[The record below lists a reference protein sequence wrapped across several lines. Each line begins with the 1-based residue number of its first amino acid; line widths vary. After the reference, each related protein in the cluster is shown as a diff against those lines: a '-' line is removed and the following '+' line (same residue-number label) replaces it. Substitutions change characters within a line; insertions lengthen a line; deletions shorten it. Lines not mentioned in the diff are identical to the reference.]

1 MAFKLIGGSID
12 KVVRLN
18 PYKRIT
24 KGRAVQCIVN
34 GAPNEVMVDNAG
46 KYTYLNVDGVDY
58 YITGVLEEGV
68 EYTSEEYTPVNKA
81 AKPEAA
87 EGEAAAEGGDE
98 APKAKRSRK
107 Q

>member
-1 MAFKLIGGSID
+1 MAFKLTGGSIT
-12 KVVRLN
+12 KVIRLN

-46 KYTYLNVDGVDY
+46 KYTYLNVNGVDY

-68 EYTSEEYTPVNKA
+68 EYTSEEYTPTNKA
-81 AKPEAA
+81 AKPEV
-87 EGEAAAEGGDE
+87 EGESDE